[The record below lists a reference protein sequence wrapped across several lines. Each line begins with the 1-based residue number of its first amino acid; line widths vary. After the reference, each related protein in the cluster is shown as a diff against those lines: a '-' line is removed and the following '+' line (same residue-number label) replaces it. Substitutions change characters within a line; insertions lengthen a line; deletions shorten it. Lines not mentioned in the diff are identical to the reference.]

1 LTKHKSETTKIIKDF
16 VTEMELQ
23 HHKTL
28 KAFQTDN
35 GGEHVTKDMKGFF
48 ESKVII
54 HEFTPPYSPESNGV
68 AEHLTRTI
76 GEVLRAML
84 ESAVTYDMKL

>member
-1 LTKHKSETTKIIKDF
+1 VWVQFTKHKSETTKIIKDF

-28 KAFQTDN
+28 KAFRTDN
-35 GGEHVTKDMKGFF
+35 GGEHVTKDLKGFF

-54 HEFTPPYSPESNGV
+54 HEFTPPYSP
-68 AEHLTRTI
+68 
-76 GEVLRAML
+76 
-84 ESAVTYDMKL
+84 